1 LRLDGSDV
9 ECALDRGQI
18 VALKRH
24 VPICELKL
32 ELKAGSPPPLI
43 SLARKLN
50 KAARLHVETQSKAA
64 RGYELAIQNPPT
76 LPPAKFAELDE
87 AMIAQSAFAA
97 IARAWTGYVLAC
109 ASYAR
114 HDDPEGIHELRVA
127 IAFTTSVT
135 HTRARGALRE
145 QTDPHQPPGRR
156 CGCWPT
162 SPFLFSGFRSG
173 RIMEL
178 GRSGRTMM
186 MSAAPGRAAAGERSE
201 LGGGRQSIAKFRST
215 DTAALTTVVAP
226 YARARRAP
234 TRRARSAWSA
244 DRPARAAWAA
254 LRLLTAVAD
263 SILRSLVGGERWR
276 RRW

>member
-24 VPICELKL
+24 VPICELEL

-64 RGYELAIQNPPT
+64 RGYELMIQNPPAF
-76 LPPAKFAELDE
+76 PRAKFAELDE
-87 AMIAQSAFAA
+87 ATIAQSAFAE
-97 IARAWTGYVLAC
+97 IARACTGYVLAC

-114 HDDPEGIHELRVA
+114 RNDDPEGIHELRVA

-162 SPFLFSGFRSG
+162 SPFLFSFPSG
-173 RIMEL
+173 L
-178 GRSGRTMM
+178 AGP
-186 MSAAPGRAAAGERSE
+186 AADE
-201 LGGGRQSIAKFRST
+201 T
-215 DTAALTTVVAP
+215 
-226 YARARRAP
+226 
-234 TRRARSAWSA
+234 
-244 DRPARAAWAA
+244 
-254 LRLLTAVAD
+254 
-263 SILRSLVGGERWR
+263 
-276 RRW
+276 